1 MKRLDTK
8 GSSCKTYIF
17 KRYINNIFAMFESEL
32 DAEAFHTYLNT
43 KRKIIKFTYKKQIKN
58 KLLILDILRI
68 MEL

>member
-1 MKRLDTK
+1 
-8 GSSCKTYIF
+8 
-17 KRYINNIFAMFESEL
+17 MFESEL